1 MVIMLKN
8 QLKEDVKI
16 AMKSGDTV
24 MRGTIAML
32 NAVIKNRELEK
43 RGKLMKAGG
52 DAATVESES
61 QLNDE
66 EVVEVISSEIKK
78 RKEAMETF
86 KVGGR
91 PELAENEQKELAVL
105 MRYMPE
111 QMSEDQIREEVK
123 KVIVE
128 TGVTIKEMGKAIGA
142 VMAKLKGKAD
152 GTVVSRIVK
161 EELSK

>member
-1 MVIMLKN
+1 MLKN

-16 AMKSGDTV
+16 AMKS
-24 MRGTIAML
+24 
-32 NAVIKNRELEK
+32 
-43 RGKLMKAGG
+43 GG

-152 GTVVSRIVK
+152 GTVVSRIVRRIVK
-161 EELSK
+161 VEHSSKKGGVLEEIKD